1 VLKKGVEELEKHM
14 EIPIFNM
21 AVSISNTADLVSPLL
36 VDHHKR
42 VGYIANALAVEM
54 GLPIKEQNEIML
66 AGLLHDMG
74 GISLQERENALTF
87 EDKEAQFHS
96 IQGYLLFK
104 DFQPFSK
111 IADLIYYHHT
121 WWEKSQAKVPLGSH
135 IIHLADRV
143 AVSYNKN
150 IPILEQRESIVKKIS
165 LQSGRMFMPEIVE
178 AFSTLAQKEYFW
190 FDIVSQ
196 YYILPILA
204 QKDDLQ
210 NLKIDLDD
218 LQVIAKIFSKI
229 IDFRSSFTAN
239 HSGGVSATAS
249 AIAALMGF
257 SDKEQQ
263 LMKVA
268 GLLHDVGKLAIPPH
282 ILEKPGPLT
291 RDEYNIIKSHT
302 FFSYRTLEAIKGFE
316 TINQW
321 ASYHHER
328 LDGQGYPFHLAE
340 KSLPIGSKVMAVADV
355 FTAITEDRPYRK
367 SMDKKRVVKI
377 LTEMAQDKALDKE
390 MVDIVITH
398 YDHIDEIRRQAQ
410 LGSGEEYLNYQKE
423 KDISSDKI
431 ALNN

>member
-1 VLKKGVEELEKHM
+1 M
-14 EIPIFNM
+14 I
-21 AVSISNTADLVSPLL
+21 
-36 VDHHKR
+36 
-42 VGYIANALAVEM
+42 
-54 GLPIKEQNEIML
+54 
-66 AGLLHDMG
+66 
-74 GISLQERENALTF
+74 
-87 EDKEAQFHS
+87 
-96 IQGYLLFK
+96 
-104 DFQPFSK
+104 
-111 IADLIYYHHT
+111 
-121 WWEKSQAKVPLGSH
+121 
-135 IIHLADRV
+135 
-143 AVSYNKN
+143 
-150 IPILEQRESIVKKIS
+150 
-165 LQSGRMFMPEIVE
+165 
-178 AFSTLAQKEYFW
+178 
-190 FDIVSQ
+190 
-196 YYILPILA
+196 
-204 QKDDLQ
+204 
-210 NLKIDLDD
+210 
-218 LQVIAKIFSKI
+218 QVIAKIFSKI
-229 IDFRSSFTAN
+229 IDFRSPFTAN

-268 GLLHDVGKLAIPPH
+268 GLLHEVGKLAIPPH

-423 KDISSDKI
+423 KDSSSDKI